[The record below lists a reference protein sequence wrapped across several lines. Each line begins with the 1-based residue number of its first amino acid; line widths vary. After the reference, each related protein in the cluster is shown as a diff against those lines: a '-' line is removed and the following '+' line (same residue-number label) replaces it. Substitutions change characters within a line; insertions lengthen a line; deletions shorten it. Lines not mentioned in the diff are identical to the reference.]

1 MKSLGLLRPTVGARR
16 HSQHCVRYI
25 TLSFDRG
32 TPKGFRSAN
41 TMPGRGTRCAGD
53 RNGFIFFGITHM
65 TDLGA
70 RVFEFSTDELPEQD
84 RVAFWR
90 EHYGHV
96 MLRVDIE
103 PAPGQVFIARNRTL
117 ALPGLQLMEGSSSP
131 VRVTRG
137 GQYLADGNDDI
148 VFAINRNGSA
158 IIESGGH
165 RQNLKDHEAILLS
178 CGEAAAFDR
187 TSFGQSFTLRV
198 SRATLEKSVIRVDDA
213 LMRPIPGDRGALGLL
228 ENYASWLLNAAPSLD
243 QQLLNLSVQHV
254 QDLLALTVGP
264 TSDFADAARTRGLK
278 AARLKLA
285 KSFIVAHSHRR
296 DISISTVAASLN
308 VTPRYVQRLFEAEG
322 TTFSEFL
329 IGQRL
334 TRAHRLLCEP
344 NSSHTAIS
352 TIAYDVGFGDLSYF
366 NRRFRR
372 QYGNTPR
379 EVRGEKAE

>member
-1 MKSLGLLRPTVGARR
+1 
-16 HSQHCVRYI
+16 
-25 TLSFDRG
+25 
-32 TPKGFRSAN
+32 
-41 TMPGRGTRCAGD
+41 
-53 RNGFIFFGITHM
+53 M

-198 SRATLEKSVIRVDDA
+198 PRATLEKSVIRVDDA

>member
-1 MKSLGLLRPTVGARR
+1 MRRPSLMFWLILVLIAAVALFPYLWIVLTSFKAR
-16 HSQHCVRYI
+16 SDI
-25 TLSFDRG
+25 LT
-32 TPKGFRSAN
+32 TPPVWIHDPNWINYQSMLF
-41 TMPGRGTRCAGD
+41 GRGFD
-53 RNGFIFFGITHM
+53 K
-65 TDLGA
+65 
-70 RVFEFSTDELPEQD
+70 
-84 RVAFWR
+84 
-90 EHYGHV
+90 
-96 MLRVDIE
+96 
-103 PAPGQVFIARNRTL
+103 
-117 ALPGLQLMEGSSSP
+117 
-131 VRVTRG
+131 
-137 GQYLADGNDDI
+137 YLLN
-148 VFAINRNGSA
+148 SA
-158 IIESGGH
+158 IIGIS
-165 RQNLKDHEAILLS
+165 S
-178 CGEAAAFDR
+178 
-187 TSFGQSFTLRV
+187 T
-198 SRATLEKSVIRVDDA
+198 
-213 LMRPIPGDRGALGLL
+213 
-228 ENYASWLLNAAPSLD
+228 
-243 QQLLNLSVQHV
+243 
-254 QDLLALTVGP
+254 LLALTVGP

>member
-1 MKSLGLLRPTVGARR
+1 MVFDPLTRSRAEERVTRGKR
-16 HSQHCVRYI
+16 H
-25 TLSFDRG
+25 
-32 TPKGFRSAN
+32 
-41 TMPGRGTRCAGD
+41 
-53 RNGFIFFGITHM
+53 GFIFFGITHM

-70 RVFEFSTDELPEQD
+70 RVFEFSTENLAEQD
-84 RVAFWR
+84 RIAFWR
-90 EHYGHV
+90 EHYGNV

-103 PAPGQVFIARNRTL
+103 PAPGQIFVARNRTL

-131 VRVTRG
+131 ARITRG
-137 GQYLADGNDDI
+137 GRFLDDGNDDI
-148 VFAINRNGSA
+148 VFAINQSGSA
-158 IIESGGH
+158 IIESGG
-165 RQNLKDHEAILLS
+165 RAQILKDHQAVVLS
-178 CGEAAAFDR
+178 CGEAATFDR
-187 TSFGQSFTLRV
+187 TQGGRSLTLRV
-198 SRATLEKSVIRVDDA
+198 PRATLEKTVIRVDDA
-213 LMRPIPGDRGALGLL
+213 LMRQIPGDRGAMGLL
-228 ENYASWLLNAAPSLD
+228 ENYAGWLLNAAGSLD
-243 QQLLNLSVQHV
+243 QQLLDLSVQHV
-254 QDLLALTVGP
+254 QDLLALTIGP
-264 TSDFADAARTRGLK
+264 VSDFADAARSRGLK

-344 NSSHTAIS
+344 SSNHSAIS

-372 QYGNTPR
+372 QFGSTPR
-379 EVRGEKAE
+379 EVRGDRAG

>member
-1 MKSLGLLRPTVGARR
+1 
-16 HSQHCVRYI
+16 
-25 TLSFDRG
+25 
-32 TPKGFRSAN
+32 
-41 TMPGRGTRCAGD
+41 
-53 RNGFIFFGITHM
+53 M

-70 RVFEFSTDELPEQD
+70 RVFEFSTENLAEQD
-84 RVAFWR
+84 RIAFWR

-103 PAPGQVFIARNRTL
+103 PAPGQIFVARNRTL

-131 VRVTRG
+131 ARITRA
-137 GQYLADGNDDI
+137 GQFLDDGNDDI
-148 VFAINRNGSA
+148 VFAINQTGSA
-158 IIESGGH
+158 IIESGG
-165 RQNLKDHEAILLS
+165 RAQILKDHQAVVLS
-178 CGEAAAFDR
+178 CGEAATFDR
-187 TSFGQSFTLRV
+187 TQGGRSFTLRV
-198 SRATLEKSVIRVDDA
+198 PRATLEKTVLRVDDA
-213 LMRPIPGDRGALGLL
+213 LMRQIPGDRGAMGLL
-228 ENYASWLLNAAPSLD
+228 ENYAGWLLNAAGSLD
-243 QQLLNLSVQHV
+243 QQLLDLSVQHV
-254 QDLLALTVGP
+254 QDLLALTIGP
-264 TSDFADAARTRGLK
+264 VADFADAARSRGLK

-344 NSSHTAIS
+344 SSNHSAIS

-372 QYGNTPR
+372 QFGLTPR
-379 EVRGEKAE
+379 EVRGDRAG

>member
-1 MKSLGLLRPTVGARR
+1 
-16 HSQHCVRYI
+16 
-25 TLSFDRG
+25 
-32 TPKGFRSAN
+32 
-41 TMPGRGTRCAGD
+41 
-53 RNGFIFFGITHM
+53 M
-65 TDLGA
+65 TNLGA
-70 RVFEFSTDELPEQD
+70 RFFEFSTDELPEQD
-84 RVAFWR
+84 RIAVWR

-103 PAPGQVFIARNRTL
+103 PAPGQIFIARNRTL
-117 ALPGLQLMEGSSSP
+117 ALPGLQLMEGASSP
-131 VRVTRG
+131 VRITRG
-137 GQYLADGNDDI
+137 GQYLDDGNDDI

-158 IIESGGH
+158 ILESGG
-165 RQNLKDHEAILLS
+165 REQNLKDHEAILLS
-178 CGEAAAFDR
+178 CGEAASFDR

-198 SRATLEKSVIRVDDA
+198 PRATLEKTVIRVDDA

-254 QDLLALTVGP
+254 QDLVALTVGP

-308 VTPRYVQRLFEAEG
+308 VTPRYVQRLFEVEG

-372 QYGNTPR
+372 QYGHTPR
-379 EVRGEKAE
+379 EVRSEKAE